1 MMKKILTLEDLYRVF
16 EEKHLTHFSAE
27 ESGFRIVVSTPGQ
40 FELDGSDNEG
50 LLPVTL
56 KACHTGV
63 NRNNSYI

>member
-1 MMKKILTLEDLYRVF
+1 MMKKILTLDDLYRVF
-16 EEKHLTHFSAE
+16 EEKHLTHFNAE

-40 FELDGSDNEG
+40 FELEGTDNEG
-50 LLPVTL
+50 LLPVAL